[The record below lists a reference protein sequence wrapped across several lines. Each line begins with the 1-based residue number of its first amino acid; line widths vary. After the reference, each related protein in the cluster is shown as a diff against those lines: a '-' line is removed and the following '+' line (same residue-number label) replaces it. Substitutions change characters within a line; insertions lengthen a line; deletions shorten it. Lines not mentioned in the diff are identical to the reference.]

1 MGTDLVKAFLT
12 AFLGAI
18 AGGLA
23 TYLFTLPKRQKEN
36 QEQLNVRIATI
47 EEGVKSLLRSE
58 IQAQY
63 QKICNPNRKYAK
75 PHEKHNVSYLYKSY
89 KDMGGNSYIS
99 ELFEQIMHKP
109 IEPEIKEK
117 ENDK

>member
-1 MGTDLVKAFLT
+1 MGTELIKAFLT
-12 AFLGAI
+12 AFLGAV

-75 PHEKHNVSYLYKSY
+75 PHEKHNVSYLYKAY
-89 KDMGGNSYIS
+89 TDMGGNSYIS

-109 IEPEIKEK
+109 IEPEFKEK